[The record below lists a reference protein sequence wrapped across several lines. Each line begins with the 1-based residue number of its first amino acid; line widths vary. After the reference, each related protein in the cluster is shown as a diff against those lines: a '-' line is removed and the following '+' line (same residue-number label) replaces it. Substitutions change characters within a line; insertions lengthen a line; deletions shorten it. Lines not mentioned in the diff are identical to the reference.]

1 MNPYPI
7 NYTAQNQRVQYANYG
22 SGPVS
27 NPIQVPTNNSNQIIQ
42 QYSSH
47 QLGSMNQI
55 PSVYNPVNIMPPQ
68 INLTNQQQNIRVSPP
83 NQNIIQ
89 PQYLN
94 QNTSNIIYNQ
104 NPKINTNLINIKQN
118 QISILNN
125 YIPNNPVINSNQKI
139 LQEKC
144 NQVNPLNINQIN
156 SGYNLNESKIIN
168 NLINNSMIK
177 NRKNE
182 AMHGHPPIPIKYSIE
197 VMKSICKISY
207 YYKNKETFGTG
218 FFMKYSD
225 SLKLLITNYHV
236 IFPELINNNI
246 QIEIWNNKKII
257 LNLKGR
263 YIKFLEDKKDKRDIT
278 AIEIKT
284 TDEIYKDIKFLNY
297 DFNYFINGYN
307 IYNNAYIFSI
317 EHPLCQ
323 DAASASGKIIDI

>member
-7 NYTAQNQRVQYANYG
+7 NYATQNQRVQYPNYV

-27 NPIQVPTNNSNQIIQ
+27 NPIQVPINNSNQIIQ
-42 QYSSH
+42 QYNSH

-68 INLTNQQQNIRVSPP
+68 INLTNQQQNIRVSPH
-83 NQNIIQ
+83 IIQ

-104 NPKINTNLINIKQN
+104 TQKINTNLINIKQN

-125 YIPNNPVINSNQKI
+125 YIPNNPVIKKKKKI
-139 LQEKC
+139 LQEKY

-156 SGYNLNESKIIN
+156 SGYNLNENEIIN
-168 NLINNSMIK
+168 NIIKNSMIQ

-182 AMHGHPPIPIKYSIE
+182 AMNGHPPIPVKYTIE
-197 VMKSICKISY
+197 AMKSICKISY
-207 YYKNKETFGTG
+207 YYNNMKTFGTG
-218 FFMKYSD
+218 FFMDYSD

-236 IFPELINNNI
+236 ISPELKNNNI
-246 QIEIWNNKKII
+246 EIEIWNKKKMI

-263 YIKFLEDKKDKRDIT
+263 YIKFLDKPKDIT
-278 AIEIKT
+278 AIEINNK
-284 TDEIYKDIKFLNY
+284 DKIYEDI
-297 DFNYFINGYN
+297 
-307 IYNNAYIFSI
+307 
-317 EHPLCQ
+317 
-323 DAASASGKIIDI
+323 

>member
-27 NPIQVPTNNSNQIIQ
+27 NPIQVPINNSNQIIQ

-55 PSVYNPVNIMPPQ
+55 PSVYNPVNIIPPQ

-118 QISILNN
+118 QIPILNN
-125 YIPNNPVINSNQKI
+125 YIPNNPVINS
-139 LQEKC
+139 
-144 NQVNPLNINQIN
+144 NQIN

-207 YYKNKETFGTG
+207 DYKNKETFGTG

-263 YIKFLEDKKDKRDIT
+263 YIKFLELPKDIT

-284 TDEIYKDIKFLNY
+284 TDDIYKDIKFLNY
-297 DFNYFINGYN
+297 DLNYYHNGYN
-307 IYNNAYIFSI
+307 IYKDKYIFLI
-317 EHPLCQ
+317 EHPL
-323 DAASASGKIIDI
+323 G